1 MASRTENNPLLRGAA
16 LLSAALLAAVC
27 SLSATPSAARADAT
41 EDLQAVQQ
49 QIQSSNEEY
58 EAASSR
64 VEELQEQISA
74 NEERIAQIEAELPEA
89 RQRASVSMC
98 ALYKM
103 QQSSGSLIELLLAS
117 DTFNELLTTIQ
128 YLDVIQSHNTDAL
141 EELAALSSELEGT
154 RTNLDV
160 QLREAEAARQTAAD
174 ALLEANAARAQ
185 LEEEIAAQAA
195 AEEAARLAAIEAA
208 KAAEEAASQEQADDT
223 FTTESGGEAQIEV
236 PSSPDAGSVDWDSD
250 KESFV
255 AEWTSRIDAYLAG
268 SPLAG
273 YGATFAEAAWDY
285 GVDPRF
291 SPAIAM
297 VESSLGRVC
306 FRPHNAWG
314 WGSSSWASWEE
325 AIVAHVRGLA
335 TGYGGQLTYAGAQ
348 KYCPPNADHWYASVL
363 ANMEKI

>member
-27 SLSATPSAARADAT
+27 SLSATPSAARADAA

-64 VEELQEQISA
+64 VEELLGQISA

-141 EELAALSSELEGT
+141 EELASLSSELEGT

-160 QLREAEAARQTAAD
+160 QLREAEAARQTASD
-174 ALLEANAARAQ
+174 ALSEANSARAR

-195 AEEAARLAAIEAA
+195 AEEAARQAAIEAA
-208 KAAEEAASQEQADDT
+208 EAAAGQGQADDT

-250 KESFV
+250 KASFV

-314 WGSSSWASWEE
+314 WGSSSWGSWEE
-325 AIVAHVRGLA
+325 AIPAHVSGLA
-335 TGYGGQLTYAGAQ
+335 AGYGGQLTYAGAQ